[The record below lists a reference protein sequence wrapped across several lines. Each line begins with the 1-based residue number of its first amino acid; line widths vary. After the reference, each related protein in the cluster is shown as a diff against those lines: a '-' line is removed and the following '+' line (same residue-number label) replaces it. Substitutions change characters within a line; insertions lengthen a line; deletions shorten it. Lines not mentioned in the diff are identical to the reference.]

1 MGYNLK
7 QMTTVIEDAE
17 LNTELQ
23 ELYLVSK
30 RWLAD
35 RDFLQTEL
43 EFLKKRFKEL
53 DLAVGLIDPA
63 EIIHIEKEHADLKK
77 RIMDYSHK
85 LEPLITDAEQQL
97 DITLIETYAQI
108 ETELNKFSQEIQSVK
123 SAALAL
129 TKEGLKKRQ
138 GSV

>member
-1 MGYNLK
+1 
-7 QMTTVIEDAE
+7 MTTIIEDNE

-43 EFLKKRFKEL
+43 DFLKKRFKEL
-53 DLAVGLIDPA
+53 DMAGSADVEA
-63 EIIHIEKEHADLKK
+63 IINIEEQHADLKK
-77 RIMDYSHK
+77 CIMDYSHK
-85 LEPLITDAEQQL
+85 LEPLITDAGQPF

-108 ETELNKFSQEIQSVK
+108 ETELNRFSQEIQSAK
-123 SAALAL
+123 NAALEL
-129 TKEGLKKRQ
+129 KREGLKKRK
-138 GSV
+138 